1 MPWFWLTEY
10 FTTRYYLLLYLI
22 IRRFRYCIAAVGNL
36 GEEAYASPQECSNV
50 RVRFHSRATGSVTTS
65 TGVGVGGVAVTGF
78 LLDGGEKTINDVTFV
93 DPSKERSRRKTG
105 VYAAIVQHDVQSF
118 NWRMNRTCPGIPI
131 ARDNLGRPMN
141 AGWKATSSGQFDVAS
156 CPSVGAEAPS
166 SIRRRCGADG
176 TWQEP
181 QGACPAAISAYDN
194 VAPGSQQYLLDE
206 MPLMRMAY
214 TTLDIC
220 AWRCLHNVEA
230 CRAYL
235 YTKETQSCVLYGAEI
250 ASDFLPANNW
260 TGLHRIKTIAVA
272 DTRPLSTVAPST
284 AESEVWCS
292 LSAGLKQGT
301 GSAVDPFSI
310 ADTLPD
316 GLSHDGELGSFFEC
330 VTRHCFCC
338 YRLCCH

>member
-1 MPWFWLTEY
+1 LPWFWLTEY
-10 FTTRYYLLLYLI
+10 FTRYYLLLYLI

-36 GEEAYASPQECSNV
+36 GKEAYTSPQECSNV

-141 AGWKATSSGQFDVAS
+141 AGWKATSSAQFDVAS

-166 SIRRRCGADG
+166 SIRRRCGADS

-181 QGACPAAISAYDN
+181 QGACPLPSRPTTMLPPARSSTSSTRCRYCGWRTQPSISA
-194 VAPGSQQYLLDE
+194 PGDVC
-206 MPLMRMAY
+206 
-214 TTLDIC
+214 TTLRHAARTC
-220 AWRCLHNVEA
+220 
-230 CRAYL
+230 
-235 YTKETQSCVLYGAEI
+235 
-250 ASDFLPANNW
+250 
-260 TGLHRIKTIAVA
+260 
-272 DTRPLSTVAPST
+272 TRKKRSHVCCTAP
-284 AESEVWCS
+284 
-292 LSAGLKQGT
+292 
-301 GSAVDPFSI
+301 
-310 ADTLPD
+310 
-316 GLSHDGELGSFFEC
+316 
-330 VTRHCFCC
+330 R
-338 YRLCCH
+338 